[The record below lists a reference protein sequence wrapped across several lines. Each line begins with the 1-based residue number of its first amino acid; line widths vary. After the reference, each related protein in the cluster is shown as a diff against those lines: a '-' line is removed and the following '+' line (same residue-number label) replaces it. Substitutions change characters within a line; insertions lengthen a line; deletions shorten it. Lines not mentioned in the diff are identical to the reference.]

1 MKLVNE
7 KYQSII
13 RTLQKTPEIILPL
26 IKEVPEENLKRRP
39 EPGKWSVH
47 EHVCHLAEVHDLFFK
62 RLDLM
67 LNEENPVI
75 KPYLPDKDF
84 DEDALLKLDFE
95 ECLRR
100 FISDRE
106 KLIERIRNLTEEEW
120 KKTAAHDEY
129 SHYSVFIMLR
139 HVAFHDMLHAYR
151 IEEILL
157 KKDWK

>member
-13 RTLQKTPEIILPL
+13 EILQKTPGIILPL
-26 IKEVPEENLKRRP
+26 IKEVPEANLKRRP
-39 EPGKWSVH
+39 EPGKWSAH
-47 EHVCHLAEVHDLFFK
+47 EHACHLAEVHDLFFK

-75 KPYLPDKDF
+75 KPYLPDEDF
-84 DEDALLKLDFE
+84 EDDALLKLDLQ
-95 ECLRR
+95 ECLNK
-100 FISDRE
+100 FVSDRQ
-106 KLIERIRNLTEEEW
+106 KLVRKLENLTAEDWER
-120 KKTAAHDEY
+120 TAVHNEY
-129 SHYSVFIMLR
+129 SFYSVFIMFR
-139 HVAFHDMLHAYR
+139 HAGFHDMLHAYR